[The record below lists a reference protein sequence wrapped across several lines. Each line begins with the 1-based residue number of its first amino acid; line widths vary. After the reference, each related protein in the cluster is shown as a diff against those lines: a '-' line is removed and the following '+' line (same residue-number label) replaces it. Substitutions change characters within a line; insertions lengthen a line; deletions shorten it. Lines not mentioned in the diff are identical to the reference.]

1 MEHTLTKKPNRHMK
15 KLLYLITV
23 AITASACNLSNNYRI
38 SGQISNGEGQWLYLE
53 RMDLNKNVRLDSV
66 KLGERGNFKFKGKK
80 LTEPTFFRL
89 TLSPSNF
96 ITLLADS
103 TEQIA
108 VKAEAKHLEDSY
120 TVQHS
125 LGSGYIKI
133 LNRKIRI
140 TKHDADS
147 LAALYVQ
154 LPEDAW
160 LKKKQVEEEYIRVID
175 THKKFIGS
183 FVMENPR
190 SFASYYALFLELNN
204 APVMNVMDK
213 KDQVYFKTIATSL
226 NLLHPESERSKHLYG
241 YVQTAMKM
249 QKREQMT
256 QMLLENAKSGIPNIE
271 APTPSGQMVS
281 LESLQGKVVLLSFW
295 ASFDQ
300 NSRYENRNLKRLYGK
315 YKSKGFEIYQVSL
328 DQSRVLW
335 ENAIVQDGC
344 DWISVS
350 DLQANNS
357 YPARIYNINSIP
369 ANYLISRSGEIIGKD
384 LFGSRLEEKLS
395 EILR

>member
-1 MEHTLTKKPNRHMK
+1 MK
-15 KLLYLITV
+15 KVFYLATLAV
-23 AITASACNLSNNYRI
+23 MASACNLGNSYRI
-38 SGQISNGEGQWLYLE
+38 SGHIDNGEGQWLYLE
-53 RMDLNKNVRLDSV
+53 RMDLSKNVRLDSV
-66 KLGERGNFKFKGKK
+66 KLGEKGTFRFRGKG

-89 TLSPSNF
+89 AMSPSNF

-103 TEQIA
+103 TEHID
-108 VKAEAKHLEDSY
+108 VKANARHLEDSY
-120 TVQHS
+120 NVQHS
-125 LGSGYIKI
+125 LGSGYVKI

-147 LAALYVQ
+147 LATLYSQ
-154 LPEDAW
+154 LPESAW
-160 LKKKQVEEEYIRVID
+160 VLKKQVEEQYLRVID
-175 THKKFIGS
+175 AHKKFIGS

-190 SFASYYALFLELNN
+190 SFASYYALFLEMNN

-213 KDQVYFKTIATSL
+213 KDQVFFKTIATSL
-226 NLLHPESERSKHLYG
+226 NLLYPGSERSKHLYS
-241 YVQTAMKM
+241 YVQTALKM
-249 QKREQMT
+249 QKQQQMT

-271 APTPSGQMVS
+271 IPTPSGQMVS
-281 LESLQGKVVLLSFW
+281 LESLRGKVVLLSYW

-300 NSRYENRNLKRLYGK
+300 NSRHENQNLKRLYAR

-335 ENAIVQDGC
+335 ENAILQDGC
-344 DWISVS
+344 EWISVS
-350 DLQANNS
+350 DLQASNS
-357 YPARIYNINSIP
+357 YAARIYNVNSIP
-369 ANYLISRSGEIIGKD
+369 ANYLISRNGDIIGKD